1 MSRLGHLTSSGLE
14 KAHQSTAFAPLVALR
29 AAEAVVL
36 LFVVLTWPALLSPTV
51 ALRSMAVGAILLYA
65 TEAAAIW
72 ALRLWE
78 AASADAPRVSGQSTA
93 ASLSFARRLREIT
106 DAVNYETVVYR
117 RIIRVNAVGGTVA
130 VGLLSIATYA
140 HLWPLAG
147 AGLRFVSI
155 GTGLTVAIEYG
166 LLLIAL
172 WSRYPAVTLPVSWLA
187 TLRLAGPA
195 VWAWYQITLSLKVAP
210 EPSSKWIQAGVP
222 TILLSW
228 MAVAT
233 ALVPLVAILVRKY
246 WPPKGGQVPDI
257 RSKVLPPYRL
267 WYSIA
272 VAVGLAI
279 AGYAYSS
286 LYSSLLLTVLVAML
300 CAQAAM
306 FLVCMKVTHLV
317 ARVSPTAQAARFLR
331 LTNVLWAI
339 VVPSGLT
346 LTILSLP
353 GDQFGPSVDKYL
365 VRWVSIGSA
374 YIICTW
380 CAYASGLVL
389 ATAVRPRSVT
399 GAAYTAP
406 ALAIIGMGLICASY
420 SRAATFERNNYLWQA
435 AIALLLACAA
445 TTFIGRKLRSYGDQ
459 TRDRVNGLQNR
470 GKINE
475 TSVLALGALPLEID
489 VKSTKG
495 YLPWVEQTAKGATN
509 KVTVEAA
516 VSNLCRAALTTND
529 IEHGTICVTFRGLS
543 YEACPPAIK

>member
-1 MSRLGHLTSSGLE
+1 MSRFGHLTSTGLD

-29 AAEAVVL
+29 TVEAIVL
-36 LFVVLTWPALLSPTV
+36 LVVVLTWPALLSPPV
-51 ALRSMAVGAILLYA
+51 ALLSMAVCAVLLYA
-65 TEAAAIW
+65 AEAAALW

-78 AASADAPRVSGQSTA
+78 ATSVDAPPVSGQCPP
-93 ASLSFARRLREIT
+93 ASLSFARRLRELT
-106 DAVNYETVVYR
+106 NAVNYETVMYR

-130 VGLLSIATYA
+130 VALLLIATYT
-140 HLWPLAG
+140 HMWPLAG
-147 AGLRFVSI
+147 AGLRFISI

-172 WSRYPAVTLPVSWLA
+172 WSRYPAVTLAVSWLA

-195 VWAWYQITLSLKVAP
+195 VWAWYQITLSLKIAP

-233 ALVPLVAILVRKY
+233 ALVPLVAILVGKY
-246 WPPKGGQVPDI
+246 WPPKGGRVPDI
-257 RSKVLPPYRL
+257 RPKVLPPYRL

-272 VAVGLAI
+272 VAVGLAV

-286 LYSSLLLTVLVAML
+286 LYSSLVLTVLVAML

-306 FLVCMKVTHLV
+306 FLVCKKVTHLV
-317 ARVSPTAQAARFLR
+317 ARVSPTSQAARFLR
-331 LTNVLWAI
+331 LTNVLWGI
-339 VVPSGLT
+339 VLPAGLA

-365 VRWVSIGSA
+365 IRWISIGSA

-389 ATAVRPRSVT
+389 ATEVRPRSVT
-399 GAAYTAP
+399 GAAYAAP

-435 AIALLLACAA
+435 AIALVLACAA
-445 TTFIGRKLRSYGDQ
+445 TTFVDRKLRSYGRQ
-459 TRDRVNGLQNR
+459 TRERVNGLQNR

-495 YLPWVEQTAKGATN
+495 YLPWVEQNAKGATN
-509 KVTVEAA
+509 KVTVESA
-516 VSNLCRAALTTND
+516 VSNLCRAALTVS
-529 IEHGTICVTFRGLS
+529 EHGTICVTFRGLS
-543 YEACPPAIK
+543 YEACPPSIK